1 MPLNEGIQL
10 PVPPKKDVQVP
21 EKIITGKNPEAAAA
35 RHNLATV
42 LKRNADRGMFTINL
56 SSGHERTLYAFLDPA
71 CPNCRLL

>member
-21 EKIITGKNPEAAAA
+21 EKTITSKNPEAAAA

-56 SSGHERTLYAFLDPA
+56 S
-71 CPNCRLL
+71 